1 MTVAAPTA
9 ALETNPLR
17 EGLEQ
22 ERVPDASCL
31 VIFGASGD
39 LTGRKLIPALYSLA
53 HDGLLP
59 AGQTIIGFARPD
71 YTDDAFR
78 MAMREAC
85 DKFARTKPVDEA
97 VWENF
102 AQGLFYVRGNFGDR
116 DAYLRLKSKV
126 EECDRTRGA
135 GGRRIYYLAVPP
147 SSFETISQI
156 LGSEG
161 MVTDPET
168 TGPYTRVI
176 IEKPFGHDLASA
188 KELNRVVVTTFRE
201 RQVFRIDH
209 YLGKETVQNLL
220 VLRFANGIF
229 EPFWNR
235 QYIDHVQFTVAES
248 IGVEK
253 RGNYFETSGI
263 TRDIVQNHMLQLVSL
278 VAMEPPVAMEA
289 NAVRDEKV
297 KVLRALRE
305 FPRGRE
311 EELAV
316 RGQYTDGSV
325 LGEKAIA
332 YRKEDNVNPE
342 SKVETFSALK
352 VFVDNWR
359 WADVPFYLRAGK
371 RLPKRVTDISIHF
384 RPAPYPLFARMAN
397 TKMQANVL
405 AIRIQPDEGISLKF
419 ESKIPGP
426 TVRMAPVNMEFRYA
440 TSFGAEPPEAYERL
454 LLETMLGDSTLF
466 ARRDEVETAWAWLD
480 PLLNTW
486 ADDPRPPEPYP
497 AGTWGPEAAEALI
510 ERDGRKWRRP

>member
-1 MTVAAPTA
+1 MTATPTPDLAP
-9 ALETNPLR
+9 NPLR

-39 LTGRKLIPALYSLA
+39 LTQRKLIPALYSLA

-59 AGQTIIGFARPD
+59 AGQTIIGFSRPD
-71 YTDDAFR
+71 FTDDAFR

-85 DKFARTKPVDEA
+85 DKFARTRPVDEA
-97 VWENF
+97 VWNNF
-102 AQGLFYVRGNFGDR
+102 AKGLFYVRGEFDKP
-116 DAYLRLKSKV
+116 DAYLRLNEKLK
-126 EECDRTRGA
+126 ECDESRGT

-147 SSFETISQI
+147 TFFPVISEL
-156 LGSEG
+156 LGAEG
-161 MVTDPET
+161 MVNDPERR
-168 TGPYTRVI
+168 GPFTRVI
-176 IEKPFGHDLASA
+176 IEKPFGHDLESA
-188 KELNRVVVTTFRE
+188 RELNRVAVTTFRE

-235 QYIDHVQFTVAES
+235 QYVDHIQFTVAETV
-248 IGVEK
+248 GVEK
-253 RGNYFETSGI
+253 RGGYFETAGI
-263 TRDIVQNHMLQLVSL
+263 TRDIIQNHMLQLVSL
-278 VAMEPPVAMEA
+278 VAMEPPVAFEA
-289 NAVRDEKV
+289 DAVRDEKV

-305 FPRGRE
+305 FPRGSE

-316 RGQYTDGSV
+316 RGQYTAGSV
-325 LGEKAIA
+325 LGEKAA
-332 YRKEDNVNPE
+332 GYREEPNVSPT
-342 SKVETFSALK
+342 SRTETFSAMK
-352 VFVDNWR
+352 IFVDNWR

-384 RPAPYPLFARMAN
+384 RPAPYPLFRKVSSITA
-397 TKMQANVL
+397 QPNVL

-419 ESKIPGP
+419 DSKVPGP
-426 TVRMAPVNMEFRYA
+426 AVRSAPVTMEFRYA

-454 LLETMLGDSTLF
+454 LLDTMLGESTLF

-480 PLLNTW
+480 PLLNAW
-486 ADDPRPPEPYP
+486 AGDGRDPESYP
-497 AGTWGPEAAEALI
+497 AGTWGPDAGDRLI

>member
-1 MTVAAPTA
+1 MTLAPPMVEA
-9 ALETNPLR
+9 NPLR

-39 LTGRKLIPALYSLA
+39 LTQRKLIPALYSLA

-71 YTDDAFR
+71 YSDDAFR

-85 DKFARTKPVDEA
+85 DKFARVRPVDSA
-97 VWENF
+97 IWDNF
-102 AQGLFYVRGNFGDR
+102 AQGLFYVRGNFD
-116 DAYLRLKSKV
+116 DPEAYLRLKQRL
-126 EECDRTRGA
+126 EECDRTRGT

-147 SSFETISQI
+147 NFFPVISDL
-156 LGSEG
+156 LGAEK

-168 TGPYTRVI
+168 NGPFTRVI
-176 IEKPFGHDLASA
+176 IEKPFGHDLKSA
-188 KELNRVVVTTFRE
+188 RELNRVAVTTFRE

-253 RGNYFETSGI
+253 RGGYFESAGI
-263 TRDIVQNHMLQLVSL
+263 TRDIIQNHMLQLVSL
-278 VAMEPPVAMEA
+278 IGMEPPVAFEA

-305 FPRGRE
+305 FPAGRE
-311 EELAV
+311 QEFSV
-316 RGQYTDGSV
+316 RGQYADGSV
-325 LGEKAIA
+325 AGEKAPA
-332 YRKEDNVNPE
+332 YRSEPNVSPTSN
-342 SKVETFSALK
+342 VETYSAMK
-352 VFVDNWR
+352 IFIDNWR
-359 WADVPFYLRAGK
+359 WADVPFYVRAGK

-384 RPAPYPLFARMAN
+384 RPAPYPLFNKMTN
-397 TKMQANVL
+397 VKMQPNVL

-419 ESKIPGP
+419 DSKVPGP
-426 TVRMAPVNMEFRYA
+426 TVRTAPVTMEFRYA

-480 PLLNTW
+480 PLLNAW
-486 ADDPRPPEPYP
+486 AADSRGPELYA
-497 AGTWGPEAAEALI
+497 AGTWGPEAADRLI